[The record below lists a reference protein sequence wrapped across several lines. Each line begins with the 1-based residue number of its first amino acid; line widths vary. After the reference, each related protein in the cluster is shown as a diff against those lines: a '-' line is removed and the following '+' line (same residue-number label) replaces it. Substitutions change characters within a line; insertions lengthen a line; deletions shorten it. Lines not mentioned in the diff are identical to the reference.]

1 MKNTVLIISFLLAN
15 TLLAQDSSKFIL
27 IINPYFTSDKNDNT
41 YRITNINSNTSIP
54 GYPTIEETMKST
66 YYNAG
71 LDFKFYKPLRN
82 HFLFILQGG
91 IGLDKYSSSIPYQ
104 KFLDINNW
112 EKREKTEEIS
122 GLRFNFQYGIGKQF
136 FLDNKNKL
144 SLNLEGLIYLNSN
157 SFDKKITNNK
167 VGQTDYLY
175 DREYSGSNTNYGVKC
190 NLAFNYQMFKHFGVG
205 LALNNLINIYG
216 SKIYDNEL
224 FYINETETITKIA
237 EMSRPVFSL
246 VLFL

>member
-27 IINPYFTSDKNDNT
+27 FINPYYTSDKNDNT
-41 YRITNINSNTSIP
+41 YKITNFNSNTNIP
-54 GYPTIEETMKST
+54 GYPTIEEPMKST

-71 LDFKFYKPLRN
+71 LNIKFYKPFGN

-122 GLRFNFQYGIGKQF
+122 GLKFNFQYGIGKQF

-144 SLNLEGLIYLNSN
+144 SLNVEGLIYLNSN
-157 SFDKKITNNK
+157 SFDKKISDNK
-167 VGQTDYLY
+167 VGQTNLCS
-175 DREYSGSNTNYGVKC
+175 REYSGSNTNYGVKC

-224 FYINETETITKIA
+224 FYIDETETITKIA